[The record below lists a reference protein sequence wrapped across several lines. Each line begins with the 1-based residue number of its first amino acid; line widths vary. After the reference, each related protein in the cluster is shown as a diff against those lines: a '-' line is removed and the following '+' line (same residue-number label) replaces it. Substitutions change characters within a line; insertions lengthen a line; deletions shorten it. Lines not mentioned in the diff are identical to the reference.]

1 MIRLPDNTVFGE
13 YTVHRFIK
21 AGLYNDSYIVKNAA
35 GVPFFLKFYDLANM
49 PDKMLREGLVEEIVF
64 CQIISHPNIIRHVGN
79 GSGKI
84 NGRDFQYL
92 VTKFFNGSL
101 LSELLR
107 KGRTFSV
114 QEAKSILIP
123 VLQHRAEVVQI
134 Q

>member
-1 MIRLPDNTVFGE
+1 MIRLPDNTVCGE

-49 PDKMLREGLVEEIVF
+49 PDKMLREGMVEEIVF

-84 NGRDFQYL
+84 LGVRIDGVSDGWGDGLRLVGYL
-92 VTKFFNGSL
+92 
-101 LSELLR
+101 
-107 KGRTFSV
+107 
-114 QEAKSILIP
+114 P
-123 VLQHRAEVVQI
+123 VVLCCCHDWQAHQHAYE
-134 Q
+134 